1 MGQKPS
7 LLPAAW
13 EEEPMAETGFP
24 LPPGQDMP
32 RLRHLLAPNPSPLT
46 FTGTNTY
53 LLGSGKVAVIDPGPD
68 DPAHLARIL
77 ASLDPGETISHI
89 LVTHPHRDHSALA
102 PALAAATGAPLLGFG
117 TATEGRSPRMMA
129 LAEAG
134 MTSAGDGLDHSFRPD
149 FRLADGDR
157 VSGDDWT
164 LTTLHTPGHL
174 GSHLCLAVGT
184 WLFSGD
190 HVMGWSSSVVSPP
203 DGDMS
208 AYLASLLRL
217 DRPDWTHFLPG
228 HGGPVENPRDR
239 VRALH
244 RHRVARSN
252 QILAALGAGSATA
265 DSLLLRIY
273 PEISATLRPAA
284 YQTILAHL
292 IDLLEQNLIR
302 SDQDG
307 LASARFSLA

>member
-1 MGQKPS
+1 
-7 LLPAAW
+7 
-13 EEEPMAETGFP
+13 MAQSPFP
-24 LPPGQDMP
+24 LPPDGDMP

-77 ASLDPGETISHI
+77 ASLAPGETISHI
-89 LVTHPHRDHSALA
+89 IVTHPHRDHSALA
-102 PALAAATGAPLLGFG
+102 PALAAATGAPILGFG
-117 TATEGRSPRMMA
+117 AATEGRSPRMMA

-134 MTSAGDGLDHSFRPD
+134 MTSAGDGLDHSFRPNLC
-149 FRLADGDR
+149 LADGDR
-157 VSGDDWT
+157 VSGEDWA
-164 LTTLHTPGHL
+164 LTALHTPGHL

-208 AYLASLLRL
+208 AYLASLQRL

-228 HGGPVENPRDR
+228 HGDPVTNPRDR
-239 VRALH
+239 VQALYH
-244 RHRVARSN
+244 HRVARGD
-252 QILAALGAGSATA
+252 QILA
-265 DSLLLRIY
+265 SLSDGPANAEQLLQRIY
-273 PEISATLRPAA
+273 PDVPAPLRRAA
-284 YQTILAHL
+284 QQTILAHL
-292 IDLLEQNLIR
+292 IDLLEQNRILA
-302 SDQDG
+302 DQEDPTTACFA
-307 LASARFSLA
+307 LAPTQVPFFFR